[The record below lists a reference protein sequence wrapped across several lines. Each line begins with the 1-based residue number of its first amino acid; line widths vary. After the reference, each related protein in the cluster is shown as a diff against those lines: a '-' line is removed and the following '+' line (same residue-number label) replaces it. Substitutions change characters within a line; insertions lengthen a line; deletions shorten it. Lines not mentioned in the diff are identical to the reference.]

1 MTQFKD
7 AYLIPPL
14 YFWGVVFYILKIENL
29 YSLIMKARKKMK
41 FKNMIGFRIYVIPF
55 LTIFLTACDS
65 DSPDSTMVDKTPP
78 VITILGENP
87 TSLMEGGTYIDSGA
101 TAVDAVDGVVSVSS
115 TGQVN
120 PVNIGDYVITY
131 TATDSSGNTGTKTRT
146 VSVLPMDDQE
156 KLGALED
163 AGIIPRLERN
173 ATLEGVDDNANGV
186 RDDID
191 QYIQTNYPKKEHV
204 SSLTQMAISMQQTL
218 LVDINDRIAV
228 KKANQKVV
236 EAINCIYSK
245 FDRTVGEESPASASA
260 KIESLTTNTKQRLL
274 GYLAYNKALDGTSW
288 ATPDGDTCE

>member
-1 MTQFKD
+1 
-7 AYLIPPL
+7 
-14 YFWGVVFYILKIENL
+14 
-29 YSLIMKARKKMK
+29 MKARKKMK
-41 FKNMIGFRIYVIPF
+41 FKNMIGCRIYVIPF
-55 LTIFLTACDS
+55 LSIFLTACDS
-65 DSPDSTMVDKTPP
+65 DSQNSTMVDKTPP
-78 VITILGENP
+78 EITILGENP

-120 PVNIGDYVITY
+120 PANIGDYVITY
-131 TATDSSGNTGTKTRT
+131 TATDSSGNTGTKTRI

-173 ATLEGVDDNANGV
+173 ATLEGVDDNVNGV

-245 FDRTVGEESPASASA
+245 FDRTVGEESPAIASA